1 MGWRAPSID
10 GFLKA
15 ASTPGTANEM
25 KGHNHD
31 ALVSLV
37 RELETRRGEVI
48 ALSEAV
54 RWDLTA
60 EIKRLLTGG
69 VNVNGTNDGGG
80 TPLMYATT
88 CASAQLLLEAGANA
102 NAVDAEGAT
111 PLIWFCKGLATKS
124 QAISYITLLLHH
136 SADAS
141 IADHSGKTAFDY
153 ANGKYD
159 NEVLHL
165 LR

>member
-1 MGWRAPSID
+1 
-10 GFLKA
+10 
-15 ASTPGTANEM
+15 M

-37 RELETRRGEVI
+37 RELETRRGAVI

-54 RWDLTA
+54 RWNLTT

-69 VNVNGTNDGGG
+69 VNVNGTTEGGG

-88 CASAQLLLEAGANA
+88 CASARLLLEAGADP

-124 QAISYITLLLHH
+124 QASSYIRMLLDHG
-136 SADAS
+136 ADAR
-141 IADHSGKTAFDY
+141 ITDNSGKTAFDH
-153 ANGKYD
+153 ANGKYE
-159 NEVLHL
+159 NEVMAL
-165 LR
+165 LS